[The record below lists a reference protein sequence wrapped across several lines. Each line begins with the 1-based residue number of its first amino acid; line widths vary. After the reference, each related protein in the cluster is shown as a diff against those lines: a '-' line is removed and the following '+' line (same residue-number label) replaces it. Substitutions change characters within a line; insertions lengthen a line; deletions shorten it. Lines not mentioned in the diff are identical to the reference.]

1 MLGTWIAFVV
11 LSVAS
16 SQENLLSPRP
26 SPLRFA
32 VAVLA
37 ALATG
42 AVLVSVV
49 SVIPRSGTGAMAGYR
64 ALPLFALLAF
74 GVIAGT
80 FTFLVRSFRADASLS
95 TQIKTCASCGSA
107 VLENWRLCPDCGR
120 FIEPG
125 DESSGSSRAD
135 TPSAVQDSVL
145 PN

>member
-1 MLGTWIAFVV
+1 MLGTWIAFGAVSAA
-11 LSVAS
+11 L

-32 VAVLA
+32 VTVVA
-37 ALATG
+37 ALAIG
-42 AVLVSVV
+42 AALAGVVSAVLW
-49 SVIPRSGTGAMAGYR
+49 SGTDDLAGFR
-64 ALPLFALLAF
+64 PLPLFAFSAF

-80 FTFLVRSFRADASLS
+80 LTFLVLSFRADTSFP
-95 TQIKTCASCGSA
+95 TRVKTCASCGSA

-125 DESSGSSRAD
+125 DETSGASRPEG
-135 TPSAVQDSVL
+135 PSTVRDSVL

>member
-1 MLGTWIAFVV
+1 LWRYLPPLLRRTP
-11 LSVAS
+11 
-16 SQENLLSPRP
+16 LSPRP

-32 VAVLA
+32 VTVVA

-42 AVLVSVV
+42 AALAGVV
-49 SVIPRSGTGAMAGYR
+49 STVLRSNTDDVA
-64 ALPLFALLAF
+64 ALQLLPQFAFLAF

-80 FTFLVRSFRADASLS
+80 LTLLVLSFRAGTSFP
-95 TQIKTCASCGSA
+95 TRVKTCASCGSA

-125 DESSGSSRAD
+125 SETGCASRPD
-135 TPSAVQDSVL
+135 STSTVRDSAL